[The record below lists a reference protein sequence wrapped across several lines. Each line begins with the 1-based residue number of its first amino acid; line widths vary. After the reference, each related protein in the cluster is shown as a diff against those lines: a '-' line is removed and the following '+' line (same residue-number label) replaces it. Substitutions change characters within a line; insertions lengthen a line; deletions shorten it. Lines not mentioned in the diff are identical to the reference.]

1 MIDLDAIKAKALA
14 FPPYDWEDDVASL
27 IAEAERLRRIEAAAR
42 AHLKEWESG
51 DTMAHD
57 TRTALKQALEGE

>member
-14 FPPYDWEDDVASL
+14 FPPYDWEEDVTDL
-27 IAEAERLRRIEAAAR
+27 IAEVERLQRIEVATR
-42 AHLKEWESG
+42 VHLKEWESG

-57 TRTALKQALEGE
+57 SRKALKQALEGE

>member
-1 MIDLDAIKAKALA
+1 MIDLDAIKIRVGYAIKSLQ
-14 FPPYDWEDDVASL
+14 EVVAEL
-27 IAEAERLRRIEAAAR
+27 ERLQRIEAAAR

-57 TRTALKQALEGE
+57 SRKALKQALEGE